1 MVDVLSWLTGLAG
14 LAAAVAT
21 VRTAMSIEDATAQRR
36 LAMIVAAGVVVL
48 LAATTVA
55 MAATGQQ
62 PTMWAL
68 VAMVV
73 GLCAEAAAV
82 IGVDILNRRAMRFS
96 DPSATP
102 PSTSD

>member
-21 VRTAMSIEDATAQRR
+21 VRTAMSIEDAAAQRR

-96 DPSATP
+96 VPSATP